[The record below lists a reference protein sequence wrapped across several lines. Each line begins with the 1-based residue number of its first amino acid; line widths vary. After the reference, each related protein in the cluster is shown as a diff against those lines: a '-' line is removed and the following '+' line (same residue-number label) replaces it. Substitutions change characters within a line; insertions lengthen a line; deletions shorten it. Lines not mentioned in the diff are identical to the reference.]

1 MNLIIL
7 GSVVLVA
14 SPLLTVV
21 MMLYISYAQSK
32 NLALYD
38 EYENLIRSV
47 FTYGVVIIPL
57 LAVLLMIL
65 GVSSL

>member
-7 GSVVLVA
+7 GSVVLVT

-21 MMLYISYAQSK
+21 MMLYISYMQSK